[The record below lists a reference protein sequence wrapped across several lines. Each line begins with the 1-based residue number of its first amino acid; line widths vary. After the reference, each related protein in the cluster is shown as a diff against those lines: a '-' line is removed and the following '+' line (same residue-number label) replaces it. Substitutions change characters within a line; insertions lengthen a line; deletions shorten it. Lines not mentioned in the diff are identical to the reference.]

1 MLLSLLHDF
10 RVALRRLVRDWRFAA
25 AAVATLALGIG
36 GNTAIFTIVERFL
49 VRSLPF
55 PHADRLVRIND
66 TTLAPG
72 GQYYRPQVLPWHWNG
87 VAKEARSFDRVV
99 AISPERLTWI
109 GGDAAVAYQG
119 ANVSAGT
126 FELLGVRARRGR
138 LFNAEEE
145 RLGERANVA
154 VVSDRFWKTRL
165 GGREDAIGAPL
176 RLADKTATIVG
187 VLPPDYRFPYS
198 CDIWQP
204 LIVEPSDPRDLF
216 TVARLAP
223 GATLEAAN
231 RELADIAKRQEATGP
246 TIIRDRGMDA
256 RFLKDAMVQE
266 ERRIP
271 VALMA
276 AVGFLLLLACANL
289 ASLLLVRSVARQRE
303 RAIRAALG
311 ASRSRQVRETLAET
325 LILAVAGGGLGLLL
339 ASRAVEPLAVLVP
352 RVFGEDLPLVGSPIG
367 PTVTIFA
374 CVLSLSTGLLFG
386 LVPAWRGAHADPAPL
401 LAGAG
406 RSVSLSGGVRRLL
419 SGFVVAEI
427 ALATLLLA
435 GGALMLAD
443 FWERQQRSLGL
454 QAANLFS
461 VEVPLRDASEG
472 SADRRRQIVREAL
485 RSVTAIPGV
494 ASCAA
499 TTGNPFSQ
507 RRWGVRIAPAEKVD
521 PGRELST
528 VNLRLVTPG
537 LLRTYEAVI
546 VAGRECDESD
556 RPDSPPVVVVSR
568 GLAKRFWGDESPLGK
583 RLVRRAPDGS
593 LVGMT
598 IVGVAGDIRELGDIQ
613 ESVYI
618 PYEQMAG
625 SEAAET
631 IYVMVR
637 GQGSGG
643 WAREVPR
650 VLARVDS
657 RLGIAESGFMDALY
671 EANLKQNRAGTSILA
686 FFAGFGLLL
695 ASMGILATV
704 SFVALQRRSELG
716 IRAALGATPSQIRRL
731 ILKQGFVLA
740 VAGCSVGLLGA
751 LAANRA
757 LSAAIGEFQVRPGL
771 CAAVAAALLLV
782 TAAASDMPARQAARR
797 DPLKAL
803 RE

>member
-1 MLLSLLHDF
+1 
-10 RVALRRLVRDWRFAA
+10 
-25 AAVATLALGIG
+25 
-36 GNTAIFTIVERFL
+36 
-49 VRSLPF
+49 
-55 PHADRLVRIND
+55 
-66 TTLAPG
+66 
-72 GQYYRPQVLPWHWNG
+72 
-87 VAKEARSFDRVV
+87 
-99 AISPERLTWI
+99 
-109 GGDAAVAYQG
+109 
-119 ANVSAGT
+119 
-126 FELLGVRARRGR
+126 
-138 LFNAEEE
+138 
-145 RLGERANVA
+145 
-154 VVSDRFWKTRL
+154 
-165 GGREDAIGAPL
+165 
-176 RLADKTATIVG
+176 
-187 VLPPDYRFPYS
+187 
-198 CDIWQP
+198 
-204 LIVEPSDPRDLF
+204 
-216 TVARLAP
+216 
-223 GATLEAAN
+223 
-231 RELADIAKRQEATGP
+231 
-246 TIIRDRGMDA
+246 
-256 RFLKDAMVQE
+256 
-266 ERRIP
+266 
-271 VALMA
+271 
-276 AVGFLLLLACANL
+276 
-289 ASLLLVRSVARQRE
+289 
-303 RAIRAALG
+303 
-311 ASRSRQVRETLAET
+311 
-325 LILAVAGGGLGLLL
+325 
-339 ASRAVEPLAVLVP
+339 
-352 RVFGEDLPLVGSPIG
+352 
-367 PTVTIFA
+367 
-374 CVLSLSTGLLFG
+374 
-386 LVPAWRGAHADPAPL
+386 
-401 LAGAG
+401 
-406 RSVSLSGGVRRLL
+406 VSLSGGVRRLL

-472 SADRRRQIVREAL
+472 SADRRRQIVGEAL
-485 RSVTAIPGV
+485 RSVSAIPGV

-537 LLRTYEAVI
+537 LLRTYGTVL

-568 GLAKRFWGDESPLGK
+568 GLARRFWGEESPLGK

-598 IVGVAGDIRELGDIQ
+598 IVGVAGDIREVGDIQ

-637 GQGSGG
+637 GQGSRG

-650 VLARVDS
+650 VLARVNP
-657 RLGIAESGFMDALY
+657 RLGIAETGFMDALY
-671 EANLKQNRAGTSILA
+671 DANLKQNRAGTSILA

-716 IRAALGATPSQIRRL
+716 IRAALGATPPQIRRL
-731 ILKQGFVLA
+731 ILRQGFALA

>member
-1 MLLSLLHDF
+1 MFLSLLHDF
-10 RVALRRLVRDWRFAA
+10 RVALRRLGRDWKFAA

-55 PHADRLVRIND
+55 PDADRLVRIND

-87 VAKEARSFDRVV
+87 VATQAHSFDRVV

-109 GGDAAVAYQG
+109 GGEAAVAYQG

-126 FELLGVRARRGR
+126 FELLGVRARHGR
-138 LFNAEEE
+138 LFNAEET

-165 GGREDAIGAPL
+165 GGREDAMGAPL

-204 LIVEPSDPRDLF
+204 LTIEPSDPRDLF

-223 GATLEAAN
+223 GVTLEAAN
-231 RELADIAKRQEATGP
+231 KELADIAKRQEATGP
-246 TIIRDRGMDA
+246 TTIRDRGMDA

-266 ERRIP
+266 EQRIP

-276 AVGFLLLLACANL
+276 AVGFLLLLACVNL

-325 LILAVAGGGLGLLL
+325 LILSVAGGGLGLLL
-339 ASRAVEPLAVLVP
+339 ASRAAEPLAVLVP
-352 RVFGEDLPLVGSPIG
+352 RVFGEDLPLVGSAIG
-367 PTVTIFA
+367 PTVTLFA
-374 CVLSLSTGLLFG
+374 CILSVATGLVFG
-386 LVPAWRGAHADPAPL
+386 LVPAWRGAHADPSPL

-406 RSVSLSGGVRRLL
+406 RSVSLSSGVRRLL

-472 SADRRRQIVREAL
+472 SGDRRRQLVRESI
-485 RSVTAIPGV
+485 RSVSAIPGV
-494 ASCAA
+494 ASCAV

-507 RRWGVRIAPAEKVD
+507 RRWGVRIAPAENVD

-528 VNLRLVTPG
+528 VNLRLVSPG
-537 LLRTYEAVI
+537 LLRTYGTAI

-556 RPDSPPVVVVSR
+556 RPDSPPVVVVSH
-568 GLAKRFWGDESPLGK
+568 GLARRFWGEESPLGK
-583 RLVRRAPDGS
+583 RMVRRAPDGS
-593 LVGMT
+593 LIGMT
-598 IVGVAGDIRELGDIQ
+598 IVGVAGDIREVGDIQ

-618 PYEQMAG
+618 PYEQMAA
-625 SEAAET
+625 SEAAEA

-650 VLARVDS
+650 VLARVDP
-657 RLGIAESGFMDALY
+657 RMGIAEMGFMEALY

-695 ASMGILATV
+695 SSMGILATV

-731 ILKQGFVLA
+731 ILGQGFALA

-757 LSAAIGEFQVRPGL
+757 LSAAIGEFRVRPGL